1 MQNDVLFKKQ
11 RIENLNFEFNTKELE
26 YQRIWEEEQN
36 LKAEVRGE
44 TSGAKDL
51 ERQNEILSREIAA
64 ARDDINITQAE
75 YEIS

>member
-64 ARDDINITQAE
+64 ARDDINVTQAE